1 MSLYLAACLYV
12 AELIFLML
20 GVIYLPLHSYLMES
34 NGLFSQEVLI
44 KLKPVFFY
52 SLSALFCFSTLFVKK
67 YNFSKSINL
76 LIFGRNLSNYE
87 DIVYFIVK
95 SFAGMFL
102 LLSVAMLLAAELLST
117 DGWINFKLY
126 FGLLVAL
133 VTPLLIIFLL
143 SKQGKLFEFSRYLD
157 VDIIY
162 KSRKL
167 VLISLP
173 CLFVV
178 GFISATGNSFLVLIS
193 ILIGYVA
200 LYYWI
205 KLCVSESGKSVSSS
219 MIMGFFMLAPVYAL
233 FFFKKLNDS
242 WLLAFRDTLKLYIY
256 FCVSMSLAVS
266 GAMLALP
273 HPA

>member
-1 MSLYLAACLYV
+1 M
-12 AELIFLML
+12 
-20 GVIYLPLHSYLMES
+20 
-34 NGLFSQEVLI
+34 
-44 KLKPVFFY
+44 
-52 SLSALFCFSTLFVKK
+52 KK
-67 YNFSKSINL
+67 K
-76 LIFGRNLSNYE
+76 
-87 DIVYFIVK
+87 
-95 SFAGMFL
+95 
-102 LLSVAMLLAAELLST
+102 
-117 DGWINFKLY
+117 
-126 FGLLVAL
+126 
-133 VTPLLIIFLL
+133 
-143 SKQGKLFEFSRYLD
+143 
-157 VDIIY
+157 
-162 KSRKL
+162 
-167 VLISLP
+167 
-173 CLFVV
+173 LFVV

-200 LYYWI
+200 LCYWI